1 MYLKQK
7 KVEMKK
13 LQIMLIALTLLSFN
27 AFSQKD
33 TTKIKKVFVPSG
45 KVWGYVF
52 GDFADK
58 LHTNSFNM
66 SNTQYASTPK
76 DFTSFEFRRIYLGYD
91 YDLSEHFSSQFL
103 LAYEGQTTSD
113 GSRSVFIKA
122 ANLRWKNIFKN
133 SDLVMGQM
141 PTSTFATISEPIWG
155 YRSLEKTSMDMRKIG
170 GSNDVGVS
178 LQGKFNDKGDYGY
191 NLMIG
196 DGSGAKPE
204 TDKFK
209 KKYADIWAKFM
220 DQKITLDFGGDNEIA
235 QTTPYKKSKTT
246 IKGFAAYQT
255 PQFTIGLEVF
265 SQLQKNN
272 TVLTQPVPSTVKDT
286 VNAAASGLSIFAKGV
301 ISSKVGWVL
310 RYDHYNPDNKFN
322 ANDVYAASYSGSFT
336 ENFILAG
343 LDFQPIK
350 TVHIMPNIW
359 YDGYNN
365 RYAAVNKL
373 SKSSYD
379 LAARVTVYYVFK

>member
-1 MYLKQK
+1 
-7 KVEMKK
+7 
-13 LQIMLIALTLLSFN
+13 
-27 AFSQKD
+27 
-33 TTKIKKVFVPSG
+33 
-45 KVWGYVF
+45 
-52 GDFADK
+52 
-58 LHTNSFNM
+58 
-66 SNTQYASTPK
+66 
-76 DFTSFEFRRIYLGYD
+76 
-91 YDLSEHFSSQFL
+91 
-103 LAYEGQTTSD
+103 
-113 GSRSVFIKA
+113 
-122 ANLRWKNIFKN
+122 
-133 SDLVMGQM
+133 
-141 PTSTFATISEPIWG
+141 
-155 YRSLEKTSMDMRKIG
+155 MDMRKIG

>member
-1 MYLKQK
+1 
-7 KVEMKK
+7 MKK
-13 LQIMLIALTLLSFN
+13 LQLMLIALTLISIN

-33 TTKIKKVFVPSG
+33 TTKTKKVFVPSG
-45 KVWGYVF
+45 KVWGYAF

-58 LHTNSFNM
+58 LHTNSFGM

-76 DFTSFEFRRIYLGYD
+76 DYTSFEFRRIYLGYD

-122 ANLRWKNIFKN
+122 ANLRWKNIFHN
-133 SDLVMGQM
+133 SDLVFGQM
-141 PTSTFATISEPIWG
+141 PTSTFATVSEPIWG
-155 YRSLEKTSMDMRKIG
+155 YRSLEKTIMDMRKIG

-191 NLMIG
+191 NLMVG
-196 DGSGAKPE
+196 NGSGAKPE

-209 KKYADIWAKFM
+209 KIYGDIWAKFM
-220 DQKITLDFGGDNEIA
+220 DQKITVDFGGDNEVA
-235 QTTPYKKSKTT
+235 QLAPYHKNKTT
-246 IKGFAAYQT
+246 IKGFVSYQT
-255 PQFTIGLEVF
+255 PALTVGLEVF

-272 TVLTQPVPSTVKDT
+272 TAITLPAPLIVD
-286 VNAAASGLSIFAKGV
+286 AAASGLSIFAKGA
-301 ISSKVGWVL
+301 IDPKTGWVL
-310 RYDHYNPDNKFN
+310 RYDHYNPDSKFN
-322 ANDVYAASYSGSFT
+322 ANDVYPASYTGIYT
-336 ENFILAG
+336 EDFFLAG
-343 LDFQPIK
+343 IDFQPIK

-359 YDGYNN
+359 YDGFNN
-365 RYAAVNKL
+365 RYSAVNKL

-379 LAARVTVYYVFK
+379 LAARVTVYYIFK